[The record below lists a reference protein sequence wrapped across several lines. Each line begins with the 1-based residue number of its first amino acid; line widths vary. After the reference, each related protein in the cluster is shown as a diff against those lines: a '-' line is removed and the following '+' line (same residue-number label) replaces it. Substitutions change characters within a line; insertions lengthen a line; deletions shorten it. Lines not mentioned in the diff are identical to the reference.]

1 MPNKRQNTNSQ
12 VNRLDY
18 EDDNVGDEAGEFKKA
33 SADVL
38 KKRKKIVV
46 SGRKRYQTTGNAGA
60 GASSLGNN
68 LGKSA
73 PSKSG
78 GVFGG
83 VNLAPSGAP
92 PARAP
97 ASPNPFAS
105 VVLGGPSSSA
115 SSSSLPVWGAKAPG
129 PAPAPSAPSTPSA
142 PASKIERLNASF
154 IKWLKRQSVQNP
166 ASDYSAGISDYI
178 NHATKIAAEEEKP
191 KAVAAPPVPA
201 SATIP
206 APTPTPAP
214 ASAPAPAFAGFGAKP
229 SSSAPTPSFNFGSTS
244 SSVPAPAATKP
255 AFNFPSAPAPAPA
268 APKAVVSADAG
279 DSMPKEDPTQLGKE
293 ENTEEDLLLEV
304 RCKYYRFKKGD
315 GWKDRGVGILKCY
328 RHKTQ
333 GSCRIVMR
341 NSIGKVGLNVAVG
354 KGMEFEKIGGK
365 QSSVKFIAMDEEGV
379 GQIMLKTRPENL
391 DKFHSTLT
399 SMTV

>member
-18 EDDNVGDEAGEFKKA
+18 DDDNSGDEAGEFKKA
-33 SADVL
+33 SEDVI

-46 SGRKRYQTTGNAGA
+46 SGRKRYQISGNASA
-60 GASSLGNN
+60 GASSLGNS

-73 PSKSG
+73 PSTTG

-92 PARAP
+92 SASAP
-97 ASPNPFAS
+97 ASSNPFAS
-105 VVLGGPSSSA
+105 VVLGGPASSS
-115 SSSSLPVWGAKAPG
+115 SSSSLPVWGAKASAPT
-129 PAPAPSAPSTPSA
+129 PAPSAPSTPSA

-154 IKWLKRQSVQNP
+154 IKWLKRQAVQNP

-178 NHATKIAAEEEKP
+178 NHATKIVAEEEKT
-191 KAVAAPPVPA
+191 KAVAAPAPA
-201 SATIP
+201 
-206 APTPTPAP
+206 PAP
-214 ASAPAPAFAGFGAKP
+214 ASAHAPAPAPAPAPPFAGFGAKP
-229 SSSAPTPSFNFGSTS
+229 SSSAPAPSFNFGSTS
-244 SSVPAPAATKP
+244 TSVPAPAAAAP

-268 APKAVVSADAG
+268 APKAAASGDAG
-279 DSMPKEDPTQLGKE
+279 DSMPKEDPTELGKE

-391 DKFHSTLT
+391 DKFHSTLS